1 MNARFRPLVLCC
13 FLSLWALLV
22 VACNEDA
29 GECSLRQAPGEGAG
43 GGIIVSTGAGGFGDT
58 PPEPGAEPQDAADEP
73 IECKNPEVRCN
84 VPASDLCV
92 QQCNAIDAYCVHH
105 AVHPYKSETG
115 HGDLY
120 WCTGGWPSYTCSY
133 VYPNGDYC
141 TKLTP
146 GKWWCCYKGGKC
158 DDLF

>member
-1 MNARFRPLVLCC
+1 MSTNRLI
-13 FLSLWALLV
+13 ALLCAAGLCSV
-22 VACNEDA
+22 VLAACATDG
-29 GECSLRQAPGEGAG
+29 GECSLREENVGAG
-43 GGIIVSTGAGGFGDT
+43 VGGGVISPTGAGGYGDA
-58 PPEPGAEPQDAADEP
+58 PPEPGAEPQDAADQP

-84 VPASDLCV
+84 TPASDLCV
-92 QQCNAIDAYCVHH
+92 DQCNAIKAYCVHH
-105 AVHPYKSETG
+105 AVHPYKSDTG
-115 HGDLY
+115 NGDLY

-133 VYPNGDYC
+133 VYPNGDNC

>member
-1 MNARFRPLVLCC
+1 MNARIQTPVLCC
-13 FLSLWALLV
+13 FLAPVGVLIA
-22 VACNEDA
+22 ACNEDA
-29 GECSLRQAPGEGAG
+29 GECSLREDPG
-43 GGIIVSTGAGGFGDT
+43 GGVGGGMILPPGTGGFGEA

-73 IECKNPEVRCN
+73 IECKNPEVRCTT
-84 VPASDLCV
+84 PASDLCV
-92 QQCNAIDAYCVHH
+92 DQCNAIKAYCVHH
-105 AVHPYKSETG
+105 AVHPYKSTTAN
-115 HGDLY
+115 GDLY
-120 WCTGGWPSYTCSY
+120 WCTGGWPSHTCSY